1 MTKIYTYN
9 KPDMRNFKD
18 GQLYA
23 TSIEFYKR
31 ERRGQVFYGVVITY
45 FIPDNNRFTE
55 MSKRFKDE
63 KEGNE
68 FFLKMK
74 KNFPGLHLI
83 EEIEDWG
90 GVVAPLL
97 FLWNLF
103 LYLNI
108 KNLML
113 TIMILISK
121 YDILE
126 QIVKKITFRNI

>member
-9 KPDMRNFKD
+9 KPDMRTLKD

-55 MSKRFKDE
+55 MSQRFKDE

-74 KNFPGLHLI
+74 KNFPGLRLI
-83 EEIEDWG
+83 EEIED
-90 GVVAPLL
+90 
-97 FLWNLF
+97 
-103 LYLNI
+103 
-108 KNLML
+108 
-113 TIMILISK
+113 
-121 YDILE
+121 
-126 QIVKKITFRNI
+126 